1 MTQPWAARKEAS
13 GPVVVL
19 TGAAGRL
26 GSGIAGAL
34 AHRGAL
40 LVLVDLSEAGLEGV
54 RASLAPGTAVVPVV
68 ADVTEPDAATA
79 CFAQAIGRFGRVDA
93 LVNNAGSEGP
103 IARVEDLDMG
113 EVRRLFEINVF
124 ATLTFSQEAVRRFR
138 AQGHG
143 RIVNMA
149 SGAGMSG
156 SGFMAAY
163 SASKHAV
170 VGLTRS
176 IAREVAEV
184 GIQVNA
190 VCPGC
195 VDSPMMERI
204 EARLGELAETGPTSF
219 VASIPAGRYCD
230 PAEVGELV
238 AWLALDAPNYI
249 NGSTQVIDGAL
260 RA

>member
-1 MTQPWAARKEAS
+1 VAGER
-13 GPVVVL
+13 PVAVL

-26 GSGIAGAL
+26 GGGIADAL
-34 AHRGAL
+34 AARSARLL
-40 LVLVDLSEAGLEGV
+40 LVDVSADRLAAQERRLARGTDV
-54 RASLAPGTAVVPVV
+54 ASLAIDVV
-68 ADVTEPDAATA
+68 AAGSAGMAFDAAVD
-79 CFAQAIGRFGRVDA
+79 RFGRVDV
-93 LVNNAGSEGP
+93 LVNNAGAEGP
-103 IARVEDLDMG
+103 IGPLEDLDPD
-113 EVRRLFEINVF
+113 EVRRLFEVNVF
-124 ATLTFSQEAVRRFR
+124 ALLAFSAEAVRRFR
-138 AQGHG
+138 AQGRG

-149 SGAGMSG
+149 SGAGLAG
-156 SGFMAAY
+156 TAHMAAY

-176 IAREVAEV
+176 LAREVAAA

-204 EARLGELAETGPTSF
+204 EARLGELAGTGPASF
-219 VASIPAGRYCD
+219 VPAIPAGRYCD

-238 AWLALDAPNYI
+238 AWLALEAPEYV
-249 NGSTQVIDGAL
+249 NGTTQVIDGAL

>member
-1 MTQPWAARKEAS
+1 MAGSRASEAES
-13 GPVVVL
+13 PVVIV

-26 GSGIAGAL
+26 GAGISDAL
-34 AHRGAL
+34 AGRGSLLL
-40 LVLVDLSEAGLEGV
+40 LVDQSSGGLVALGRRLEGRTKV
-54 RASLAPGTAVVPVV
+54 ATLV
-68 ADVTEPDAATA
+68 ADATRPEAAA
-79 CFAQAIGRFGRVDA
+79 SAFDEALRRFGRVDA
-93 LVNNAGSEGP
+93 LVNNAGHEGP
-103 IARVEDLDMG
+103 IARVEDLDAS
-113 EVRRLFEINVF
+113 EVQRLFEVNLF
-124 ATLTFSQEAVRRFR
+124 ALLSFSQEAVRRFR
-138 AQGHG
+138 AQGRG

-149 SGAGMSG
+149 SGAGLAG
-156 SGFMAAY
+156 SAYMAVY

-176 IAREVAEV
+176 IAREVAAA

-204 EARLGELAETGPTSF
+204 EARLGELEGTGPASF
-219 VASIPAGRYCD
+219 IPAIPAARYCA

-238 AWLALDAPNYI
+238 AWLALEAPDYV
-249 NGSTQVIDGAL
+249 NGSAQVIDGAL